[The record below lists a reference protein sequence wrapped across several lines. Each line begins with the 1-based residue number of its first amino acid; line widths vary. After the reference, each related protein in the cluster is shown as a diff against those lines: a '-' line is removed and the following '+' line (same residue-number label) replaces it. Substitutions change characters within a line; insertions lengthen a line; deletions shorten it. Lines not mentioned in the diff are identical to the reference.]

1 MFDIIYD
8 FILNEFIATASIIN
22 VMHLEL
28 ALILTHI
35 TMWLLY
41 ILMVQFVIW
50 TFNVFRGI
58 TSW

>member
-8 FILNEFIATASIIN
+8 FILNEFIATATTN
-22 VMHLEL
+22 VYSAQL
-28 ALILTHI
+28 ALLLTHI
-35 TMWLLY
+35 TLWLLY
-41 ILMVQFVIW
+41 ILMVRFVIW